1 MNTKL
6 IVGLLVVVAGLGLG
20 WYVLKGSYQ
29 PSTTPTEE
37 VGAPSPSTREETTV
51 TLTIPPFPETTGGT
65 DKGGV
70 GAEMTGKGTFVT
82 YTDSGYT
89 PSTITV
95 KLGTKLTWVNQSSSG
110 MWTASALH
118 PTHMLLPGFDE
129 LKSVAKG
136 GSYDYTFT
144 KVGTWKYHN
153 HVQPSDT
160 GTVVVT
166 E

>member
-6 IVGLLVVVAGLGLG
+6 VVGLLVVVAGLGLG

-29 PSTTPTEE
+29 PSTP
-37 VGAPSPSTREETTV
+37 EETSV
-51 TLTIPPFPETTGGT
+51 ISTIPPAPEGTGAGME
-65 DKGGV
+65 KGGV
-70 GAEMTGKGTFVT
+70 ITKVTVT

-89 PSTITV
+89 PATVTV
-95 KLGTKLTWVNQSSSG
+95 KKGTTVTWVNQSSGG
-110 MWTASALH
+110 MWTASAVH
-118 PTHMLLPGFDE
+118 PTHQLLPGFDQ

-136 GSYDYTFT
+136 GTYDYTFT

-153 HVQPSDT
+153 HVNASDT

>member
-20 WYVLKGSYQ
+20 WYILKGSYQ
-29 PSTTPTEE
+29 TDTMTKEE
-37 VGAPSPSTREETTV
+37 AIVAPSPSFTTGETTV
-51 TLTIPPFPETTGGT
+51 ISTIPAYPDTGTGT
-65 DKGGV
+65 EKGGV
-70 GAEMTGKGTFVT
+70 MTKATVT
-82 YTDSGYT
+82 YTDSGYA
-89 PSTITV
+89 PSTLTV
-95 KLGTKLTWVNQSSSG
+95 KKGTTVIFVNQSSSG
-110 MWTASALH
+110 MWTASGVH
-118 PTHMLLPGFDE
+118 PTHQLLPGFDH

-136 GSYDYTFT
+136 GSYDYTFV

-153 HVQPSDT
+153 HANPSDT

>member
-20 WYVLKGSYQ
+20 WYIMKGGYSS
-29 PSTTPTEE
+29 PAAPLEEETVNTTPAFTDDTSITSTI
-37 VGAPSPSTREETTV
+37 SPY
-51 TLTIPPFPETTGGT
+51 PETTGSGT
-65 DKGGV
+65 EKGGV
-70 GAEMTGKGTFVT
+70 MTKTTIT

-95 KLGTKLTWVNQSSSG
+95 KKGTTVTWVNQSSGG

-118 PTHMLLPGFDE
+118 PTHMLLPGFDQ

-136 GSYDYTFT
+136 GTYDYTFA

-153 HVQPSDT
+153 HVQASDT

>member
-20 WYVLKGSYQ
+20 WYFLKGGYQ
-29 PSTTPTEE
+29 TSKMTNGETT
-37 VGAPSPSTREETTV
+37 VAPSPATTTGETTV
-51 TLTIPPFPETTGGT
+51 TSTIPPYPDTTVSGT
-65 DKGGV
+65 EKGGV
-70 GAEMTGKGTFVT
+70 MTKTTIT
-82 YTDSGYT
+82 YSDSGYT

-95 KLGTKLTWVNQSSSG
+95 KKGTTVTWVNQSSGG

-153 HVQPSDT
+153 HVQASDF
-160 GTVVVT
+160 GSVIVT